1 MQVNTLLLWIGPLL
15 LAGLAALGFW
25 RFLRAKGR
33 DLAHETPDTLTDADN
48 ARVEALLASGAS
60 PARNESRQAS

>member
-25 RFLRAKGR
+25 RFLGAKAR

-48 ARVEALLASGAS
+48 ARIEALLASGAS